1 MGSSRARGLIAQKV
15 TPDPSRLVY
24 FWKLLAS
31 GGGVF
36 DTSCDDS
43 GPARKAP
50 SELPAVH
57 HVLGVV
63 SVALP
68 LKITSEPTYR
78 TRHPFGSLAPM
89 PAYTGVTSVYPSLLA
104 LRMLLRTPK
113 LRWKPSVKL

>member
-1 MGSSRARGLIAQKV
+1 MGLSRALGLTAQKLI
-15 TPDPSRLVY
+15 PEPSRLVY
-24 FWKLLAS
+24 CWRLLE
-31 GGGVF
+31 GGAGVF
-36 DTSCDDS
+36 DICCADN

-50 SELPAVH
+50 RALPAVH

-78 TRHPFGSLAPM
+78 TRQPLGSLAPP
-89 PAYTGVTSVYPSLLA
+89 PAYTGVTKVYPSLLA

-113 LRWKPSVKL
+113 SRRNASLNL